1 LLDVGRHPE
10 RRVSATARPADEN
23 FTAYA
28 PGSRLEPA
36 AGPSCSPRTAR
47 LRGARAA
54 YGKAGS
60 GGGTPGASGVR
71 AVLSNIAT
79 IV

>member
-1 LLDVGRHPE
+1 MKRNGQTRACRESCLDGFIPLLQ
-10 RRVSATARPADEN
+10 
-23 FTAYA
+23 
-28 PGSRLEPA
+28 
-36 AGPSCSPRTAR
+36 
-47 LRGARAA
+47 RAQKMPA

-60 GGGTPGASGVR
+60 GAGTPGASGVR